1 MILLFFS
8 LPLSLSSISTSFR
21 VPHFLIKGRL
31 FLLIFLLLT
40 YLPGEYEEALFFN
53 KNVNLVGEKVMMM
66 MMIPMHAVPNQNAR
80 NNDTNKYGS
89 ILTSSGIPQ
98 MPM

>member
-1 MILLFFS
+1 
-8 LPLSLSSISTSFR
+8 

-66 MMIPMHAVPNQNAR
+66 MMMMMMTIPMHAVPNHNAR
-80 NNDTNKYGS
+80 NDDANKYGS

>member
-1 MILLFFS
+1 M
-8 LPLSLSSISTSFR
+8 
-21 VPHFLIKGRL
+21 PHFLIKGRL
-31 FLLIFLLLT
+31 FLPIFLLLT
-40 YLPGEYEEALFFN
+40 YLPGEYEEALFVN
-53 KNVNLVGEKVMMM
+53 KNVNLVGEKVMM

-80 NNDTNKYGS
+80 NDDTHKYGP